1 MKHTRP
7 SSSRSEFLPVSRDDM
22 VRRGW
27 DRVDFA
33 LVTGDAYVDHPS
45 FGAALISRLLESRGY
60 RVGII
65 AQPDWKS
72 PEPFKALGRPRLGFL
87 ITAGNIDSMVAR
99 YTAAKK
105 PRSEDSYSPGG
116 KAGLRPER
124 ASIVY
129 AVRAR
134 EAYKNV
140 PIILGG
146 LEASLRRLSH
156 YDYWQDK
163 VRRSVLLDAKADLL
177 LYGMAERALL
187 ETAERLAAGVPVA
200 GITDVRGTVRP
211 GAPGEDP
218 ASIPDAIE
226 LPPFETVSE
235 DPRAFAE
242 SFAIQYRNTDPF
254 TAKPL
259 VERAEGRFTVQNP
272 PAYPLPAEELDAV
285 YGLPYARTWH
295 PMYDEAGG
303 VPGIEEVKWSLTS
316 SRGCFGGCSFCSLTF
331 HQGRI
336 VQARSADSIVNEAK
350 SLIADPEFKGYIHDV
365 GGPTANFRRPAC
377 EKQLTRG
384 ACRDRQCL
392 FPEPCKKLVV
402 DHREYL
408 SLLREL
414 RSLPGVKKVFIRSG
428 IRFDYLTADPD
439 GTFFRELCEH
449 HVSGQLKVAPEH
461 VSPKV
466 LEAMGK
472 PAHRV
477 YRRFTEEYERLNREL
492 GKKQY
497 LVPYLISGHPGS
509 DFSAAI
515 ELAEYLNEIRF
526 TPEQVQ
532 DFYPTPGTVS
542 TCMYHTGIDPRT
554 MKPIYVPRSPREKAM
569 QRALLQYRKPENH
582 ALVIQALTAAG
593 RQDLIGFGLECLV
606 RPEPGP
612 ARRVSDGRRTDARP
626 RTNLESRSEHGSPHT
641 GSKGSHRGGKP
652 GSSERRNPG
661 PKSRSKPASGGP
673 KPDRKR
679 NRGR

>member
-1 MKHTRP
+1 MKHNCP
-7 SSSRSEFLPVSRDDM
+7 SASLPEFLPVSREEMD
-22 VRRGW
+22 RRSW

-105 PRSEDSYSPGG
+105 PRSNDAYSPGG

-163 VRRSVLLDAKADLL
+163 VRRSVLLDSKADLL

-187 ETAERLAAGVPVA
+187 ETAERLASGVPVTE
-200 GITDVRGTVRP
+200 ITDVRGTVRP

-218 ASIPDAIE
+218 ASIPEAIE

-235 DPRAFAE
+235 NLRAFAE
-242 SFAIQYRNTDPF
+242 SFALQYRNTDPF
-254 TAKPL
+254 IAKPL
-259 VERAEGRFTVQNP
+259 VERAEGRFVVQNP

-285 YGLPYARTWH
+285 YALPYARAWH
-295 PMYDEAGG
+295 PMYDVSGG

-336 VQARSADSIVNEAK
+336 VQARSAHSIVSEARTFT
-350 SLIADPEFKGYIHDV
+350 ADPAFKGYIHDV

-384 ACRDRQCL
+384 ACADRQCL
-392 FPEPCKKLVV
+392 FPEPCRKLTV

-428 IRFDYLTADPD
+428 IRFDYLMADPD

-461 VSPKV
+461 VSSNV

-477 YRRFTEEYERLNREL
+477 YRRFTETYERLNREL
-492 GKKQY
+492 GKNQY

-509 DFSAAI
+509 DLAAAI
-515 ELAEYLNEIRF
+515 ELAEYLREIRF

-542 TCMYHTGIDPRT
+542 TCMYHTGLDPRT

-569 QRALLQYRKPENH
+569 QRALLQYRRPENRV
-582 ALVIQALTAAG
+582 LVIEALKAAG
-593 RQDLIGFGLECLV
+593 RQNLIGFGPECLV
-606 RPEPGP
+606 RPETGP
-612 ARRVSDGRRTDARP
+612 SRAVSGGRRTDERP
-626 RTNLESRSEHGSPHT
+626 RTASGSRSAPGNPRPGAGDSR
-641 GSKGSHRGGKP
+641 RGGKP
-652 GSSERRNPG
+652 AASERRITGSKPR
-661 PKSRSKPASGGP
+661 SRPASGGS
-673 KPDRKR
+673 KPDRKQDCR
-679 NRGR
+679 R